1 MIPSGITRARRETS
15 TRLRGA
21 EIPECFANATIAAA
35 ARDVKRGRDARRL
48 ADKVRRI
55 VGRE

>member
-1 MIPSGITRARRETS
+1 MIPSGITRVRRETS
-15 TRLRGA
+15 ARLRGLA
-21 EIPECFANATIAAA
+21 LPDAFVNATIAAA

>member
-1 MIPSGITRARRETS
+1 MTRERQRTS
-15 TRLRGA
+15 ARLRGLV
-21 EIPECFANATIAAA
+21 IPECFVAATIATA
-35 ARDVKRGRDARRL
+35 ARETYRGHTKDARRT